1 MKIAL
6 INGSPK
12 FKENASGKLLDLVK
26 EAAGAA
32 GLDTTDCRDMS
43 NFVEI
48 QFRKPQPPTA
58 EQLAQ
63 LAEAD
68 AWVFAF
74 PLYVDGIPGHLLH
87 VLTELEAARASAGL
101 SNPQRKIYGICNC
114 GFYEGQQNEPALDVL
129 KNWTAKCGYI
139 WGGGVGVG
147 GGGATISLTGMG
159 KVGHFFMGPINKA
172 LSKQAAAIGNGQTLA
187 NQYVSIALPRW
198 IYTFCAHDGWKKK
211 IKANGGK
218 VEDLER
224 RL

>member
-12 FKENASGKLLDLVK
+12 FKENASGKLLDIVK
-26 EAAGAA
+26 EAAGHN
-32 GLDTTDCRDMS
+32 DVS

-58 EQLAQ
+58 DQLAQ

-74 PLYVDGIPGHLLH
+74 PLYVDGIPGHLLQ
-87 VLTELEAARASAGL
+87 VLTELESALEAADLHNAK
-101 SNPQRKIYGICNC
+101 RKIYGICNC
-114 GFYEGQQNEPALDVL
+114 GFYEGEQNESALDVL
-129 KNWTAKCGYI
+129 KNWAAKCGYI
-139 WGGGVGVG
+139 WGGGIGVG
-147 GGGATISLTGMG
+147 GGGATIALTSMG
-159 KVGHFFMGPINKA
+159 KVGQFFMSPVNKA
-172 LSKQAAAIGNGQTLA
+172 LTKLAAAVVSNQTLA
-187 NQYVSIALPRW
+187 NQYVSIALPRA
-198 IYTFCAHDGWKKK
+198 IYQFCAHDGWKKK